1 MKNTTKLALFILIAL
16 LLSCGG
22 ESFSVSSNDG
32 GISGTGNGGSKSS
45 LTGSAYKGPFIQ
57 DSEVDVLKI
66 EGDTSSVV
74 ASSQVRANLGD
85 FSLEVEPGLLSVATT
100 GRYYDETEATY
111 SNDDVTL
118 KALVN
123 KDPEQQ
129 ANIFVNA
136 LTLLSHDYAV
146 ELINLGS
153 SYEQATLEAD
163 SRVKNVLAAVTG
175 DIPTSQPFINMS
187 ISNRAGTTPEDNA
200 YALYI
205 SSLFSEAVNE
215 RRIEEPHYTMNTLLS
230 TLRADVLNNDAI
242 DEITLL
248 SLQEA
253 NGRLDAA
260 SIQQNLEAVLIGET
274 IADIGSVIEAVSPG
288 LISPS
293 NLSTFTDTTNPSFS
307 QRFCFDMEA
316 VCSNPE
322 HKAEIITVSGF
333 SYELQIDDNADFS
346 SPIVD
351 LAGWQRNY
359 YDIEHASLGSGTR
372 YFRVRKSYDDGQ
384 LSLWAQTNFVVP

>member
-215 RRIEEPHYTMNTLLS
+215 RRIEEPHYSMNTLLS

-274 IADIGSVIEAVSPG
+274 IADIGDVIEAVSPG
-288 LISPS
+288 LVTPS
-293 NLSTFTDTTNPSFS
+293 NLSTSVEPTAGA
-307 QRFCFDMEA
+307 QQFCFDMEA

-322 HKAEIITVSGF
+322 HKAEIVTVSGF

-346 SPIVD
+346 SPIAD
-351 LAGWQRNY
+351 LDWQRNFFS
-359 YDIEHASLGSGTR
+359 IEHTSLGSGTH
-372 YFRVRKSYDDGQ
+372 YFRVRKRQADGQ
-384 LSLWAQTNFVVP
+384 LSLWAQTDFVVP